1 MRLKTLRLLIR
12 EMIETNSSPTISSV
26 IGKGIVVACY
36 TDSDFAGKAVAAVVS
51 KMGMNVDRDESR
63 NPKGWWT
70 GNVPQGHAFAVLVN
84 PADMSVVRCDFGQ
97 ESCDYTALDSTQQKI
112 AVWLA
117 KTGVPFMSSTKVT
130 VKSLGNL
137 AKDARLSNLREMIV
151 SNEPRT
157 KEMIAVKNVDYSKC
171 LNAAGANGSCR
182 PYNLIPITSE
192 VLTIMTLV
200 PGFSSIVPYLRV
212 SDNCGSYVA
221 RIVSSGAGAQINLE
235 SMKVSPGLIVQG
247 ISQAIPDRSIKI

>member
-1 MRLKTLRLLIR
+1 VHEGPHRIAKAP
-12 EMIETNSSPTISSV
+12 N
-26 IGKGIVVACY
+26 
-36 TDSDFAGKAVAAVVS
+36 AVALQP
-51 KMGMNVDRDESR
+51 G
-63 NPKGWWT
+63 
-70 GNVPQGHAFAVLVN
+70 
-84 PADMSVVRCDFGQ
+84 
-97 ESCDYTALDSTQQKI
+97 
-112 AVWLA
+112 
-117 KTGVPFMSSTKVT
+117 
-130 VKSLGNL
+130 
-137 AKDARLSNLREMIV
+137 MIV